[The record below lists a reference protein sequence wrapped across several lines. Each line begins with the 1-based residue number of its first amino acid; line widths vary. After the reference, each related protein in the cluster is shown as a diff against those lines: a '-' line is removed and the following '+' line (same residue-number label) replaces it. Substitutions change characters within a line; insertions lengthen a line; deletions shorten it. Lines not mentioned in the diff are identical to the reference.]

1 MEFQAVTG
9 GMNLIPGVYK
19 EYWTGSRATKE
30 PLTQS
35 KESLSLS
42 DFDASKE
49 IQSGNIVRQI
59 NSEFNLRPP
68 FFWYDTDFK
77 KKI

>member
-35 KESLSLS
+35 KESLSLN
-42 DFDASKE
+42 DFDASKQ
-49 IQSGNIVRQI
+49 IKSGNIVKHI
-59 NSEFNLRPP
+59 NSEFNVPTP
-68 FFWYDTDFK
+68 FFLV
-77 KKI
+77 